1 MNKTHISV
9 LSDMYSL
16 SGETDKKHT
25 RFPQIV
31 RSVWSVS
38 GEQRRLVGTGW
49 PGKVSLDEVTFQLSP
64 EG

>member
-1 MNKTHISV
+1 
-9 LSDMYSL
+9 MYSL
-16 SGETDKKHT
+16 SGESDKKHT

-31 RSVWSVS
+31 RSMLSVS

-49 PGKVSLDEVTFQLSP
+49 PGKVSLEEVTFQLRP